1 MKGTTLEQ
9 LIMSYQKQVSHIV
22 NKTSSVSKEHWL
34 SLLEKNLIKY
44 RPRGKAYIKLVKL
57 EYPLNT

>member
-22 NKTSSVSKEHWL
+22 NKTRSVSKEPWL

-57 EYPLNT
+57 EYPRNS